1 MGIIDFS
8 ALVAPSIDVAEKST
22 FISLKNNT
30 IPEKIDLNL
39 NTIVPKNF
47 KNPMKKHN
55 SFYSSSN

>member
-39 NTIVPKNF
+39 NTIVPKKF
-47 KNPMKKHN
+47 
-55 SFYSSSN
+55 